1 VGFPGEGQK
10 MASFARNAGFL
21 FPERRLFISG
31 TVALFR
37 RIMHCLIQEDY
48 F

>member
-1 VGFPGEGQK
+1 

-21 FPERRLFISG
+21 FPECRLFISG

-37 RIMHCLIQEDY
+37 RIMQKSHDAESGKNQTSDM
-48 F
+48 

>member
-37 RIMHCLIQEDY
+37 RIMQMSQYDDK
-48 F
+48 